1 MKPSPFFPPSQSPGY
16 SYSPKHQRNPN
27 PFASVPA
34 LKHQSPTPGSFSS
47 RSSDQAFQL
56 KLDIARAAAALE
68 RKTQVSSP
76 ALQPPEPDYRSAIKD
91 AEQMRREEMKLRNM
105 EAVRMQIAEKDRQ
118 KALQTQIRQAE
129 RARLEAQQR
138 ALEEDWAQQRSL
150 RLQQASSYRDALD
163 LQRQVK
169 KVADRKEEVAS
180 PLPADLNTLVFDLKE
195 FQSPVYT
202 RKRPRQVATDPLTFY
217 SPQVPRVISQVNV
230 RATGDL
236 ASYGRLAML
245 SPLREPVNDKHAG
258 LGYHD
263 TRGLIQ

>member
-1 MKPSPFFPPSQSPGY
+1 
-16 SYSPKHQRNPN
+16 
-27 PFASVPA
+27 VPA

-56 KLDIARAAAALE
+56 KQNIARAAAALE
-68 RKTQVSSP
+68 RKTQIYSP

-91 AEQMRREEMKLRNM
+91 AEQMRREEMKVRNM
-105 EAVRMQIAEKDRQ
+105 EAIRMQIAEKDRQ
-118 KALQTQIRQAE
+118 KALQTQIRFAE
-129 RARLEAQQR
+129 RARQEAQQR
-138 ALEEDWAQQRSL
+138 ALEDDWARQRSQ
-150 RLQQASSYRDALD
+150 RLQQASSYKGALD

-169 KVADRKEEVAS
+169 KVAERKEEVES
-180 PLPADLNTLVFDLKE
+180 PLPANLNMLAFDLEE
-195 FQSPVYT
+195 FQTPVYT

-217 SPQVPRVISQVNV
+217 SPQIPRVISQVNV
-230 RATGDL
+230 RTSGDL